1 MTKLKGSKITA
12 EHIVTIGD
20 FVENV
25 YLPWVRENKKP
36 STYHG
41 YVSIWLNHL
50 KAITSRERA
59 SLRDIRTYNIQQW
72 LNRIGEGVQRRQRRR
87 LDWAHRE
94 LLDQFS
100 FGTCFLGVPT
110 AILGTFQQALKMT
123 LVLST
128 AGQGRRNPSQIW
140 NRQSS
145 RSSLPWSSFCLGRRY
160 CPK

>member
-123 LVLST
+123 LVPVHCWPRQAKPLPDLESSIFAVEPTLELVLSRP
-128 AGQGRRNPSQIW
+128 ALLS
-140 NRQSS
+140 
-145 RSSLPWSSFCLGRRY
+145 
-160 CPK
+160 